1 MAQLPRYRAGDLKDK
16 VDSRRE
22 TWGFALRSCF
32 FVFLLA
38 LFLHSS
44 AFAEESSAEEKSGGK
59 VDLLGTW
66 YVLVYYTD
74 DNSANPDRMRW
85 EDHVWVF
92 EKSGSRIKWQQFP
105 IVVFDDE
112 SGRFERR
119 STGQYARVLGAWEPS
134 DSQLS
139 DIRDGLQ
146 VNDRGSKQKTLRGND
161 QSGWKTSSRARPNSV
176 SIVTYTENWT
186 IEGLPENPVFERR
199 DSMGGGLTDSLEG
212 ITRFAA
218 TRVLPSGNRLQ
229 GNYERDGTRH
239 GTFRMMRSG
248 PVGGLKKAAK
258 SQREMQQRVRRRAME
273 EFEGGSP
280 EELAPEEGTFDRG
293 AD

>member
-1 MAQLPRYRAGDLKDK
+1 LKDNFK
-16 VDSRRE
+16 EKRDSRQK
-22 TWGFALRSCF
+22 TWGPALRSTL
-32 FVFLLA
+32 FVFLLS
-38 LFLHSS
+38 LFFHSS
-44 AFAEESSAEEKSGGK
+44 SLAEPEEPSAEEKSGGN

-74 DNSANPDRMRW
+74 DNTANPDRVRW

-92 EKSGSRIKWQQFP
+92 EKSGSRIKWEQYP
-105 IVVFDDE
+105 IVIFDDE
-112 SGRFERR
+112 NGRFERR

-134 DSQLS
+134 ESQLS

-146 VNDRGSKQKTLRGND
+146 VNDRGSKQKTLRGSD
-161 QSGWKTSSRARPNSV
+161 QSGWKTSSRNRPSSV

-186 IEGLPENPVFERR
+186 IEGLPESPVFERR

-212 ITRFAA
+212 VTRFAT
-218 TRVLPSGNRLQ
+218 TRVLPSGNRLR
-229 GNYERDGTRH
+229 GTFERDGTRH

-258 SQREMQQRVRRRAME
+258 SQSEMQRRVGRRAME
-273 EFEGGSP
+273 ELNQGSP
-280 EELAPEEGTFDRG
+280 EHLAPEEGAFEGD